1 MRYARIGLL
10 SFGGPAEQIAVM
22 HRILVEQQ
30 HWIGEVRFLPALD
43 YCRLLPGPKAQ
54 QSARLVGWLLQ
65 RTLGMVVAGALSV
78 LPGFLAMLC
87 VSVTYV
93 FACDVASAG
102 AVLRAPLAPQPARIA
117 SAARRPLRSAPSSDA
132 SVV

>member
-22 HRILVEQQ
+22 HRILVEEQ
-30 HWIGEVRFLPALD
+30 HWIGEERFLPALN

-65 RTLGMVVAGALSV
+65 RTLGGVVADALFV

-93 FACDVASAG
+93 LACDVP
-102 AVLRAPLAPQPARIA
+102 AVQALFYGLHWHLSRRGSPPPPGVRY
-117 SAARRPLRSAPSSDA
+117 AARRRVTLR
-132 SVV
+132 

>member
-22 HRILVEQQ
+22 HRILVKEQ
-30 HWIGEVRFLPALD
+30 HWIGEERFLPALN

-54 QSARLVGWLLQ
+54 QSAHLVGWLLQ

-93 FACDVASAG
+93 LACDVRRCRSCSTGSTGTSAGEDRLRRQASATQR
-102 AVLRAPLAPQPARIA
+102 AVE
-117 SAARRPLRSAPSSDA
+117 
-132 SVV
+132 